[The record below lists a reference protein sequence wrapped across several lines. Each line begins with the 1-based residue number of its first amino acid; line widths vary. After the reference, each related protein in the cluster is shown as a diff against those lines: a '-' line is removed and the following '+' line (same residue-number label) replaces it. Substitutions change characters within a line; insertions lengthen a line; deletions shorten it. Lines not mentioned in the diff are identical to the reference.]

1 MPAKGS
7 TGTTRRKPLRSDR
20 GVKLYGPTPAKPFF
34 RVVVAGQVERTS
46 AAVPIDAI
54 PDAAAQGFDPAK
66 IDRDVARA
74 RIESDEQFDRSVAWA
89 KQQLRIAKR
98 GERTID
104 ALCDRR
110 LQELKDKDRA
120 RGTYDKVDSLM
131 RLYVRPQIGDVDV
144 SEWTDRHCQK
154 VLRAAKETCGTE
166 RIADLGKVLR
176 SLVTLAH
183 RKPSWLPRS
192 EDPLEGVDYQVRA
205 RTQGEAVRFVPP
217 SERPSTEQVDSLALA
232 MQARGEGVERYLA
245 ARPNEP
251 IHIDRGWGWLLP
263 QVIGKCGCR
272 LGETFAL
279 RASNLCAPRSQVVS
293 LIHHDLSLNP
303 LERARRLT
311 DIVDLPHGY
320 AIDPGRRVITVT
332 ETVEWSNSKPYIA
345 SAEIRAS
352 GKETK
357 SKKDRWTIYPMSMLP
372 AVVTRCR
379 DLLERFG
386 PERGPAALLFPEHD
400 HVFVEVPVDQRRPF
414 GAKRWQDQDWW
425 NRSEFRKSMYLKS
438 VAQAEFWPL
447 RQPFALE
454 NLRHHFATW
463 AKRNGYADELISHC
477 MGHST
482 VSYTQQRYFRT
493 GADTIPQGMVASQRL

>member
-1 MPAKGS
+1 MAALGS
-7 TGTTRRKPLRSDR
+7 TGSTRRKPLRSDR
-20 GVKLYGPTPAKPFF
+20 GVKLYGPTPAKPVF
-34 RVVVAGQVERTS
+34 RVVIAGQVERTS
-46 AAVPIDAI
+46 SAVPRDEIAA
-54 PDAAAQGFDPAK
+54 AAAQGFDPAR
-66 IDRDVARA
+66 IDRAVARA
-74 RIESDEQFDRSVAWA
+74 RIEGDDQFDRSVAWA
-89 KQQLRIAKR
+89 RQQGHVAKR
-98 GERTID
+98 GEQTVD

-120 RGTYDKVDSLM
+120 RGTYDKVESLM

-144 SEWTDRHCQK
+144 SEWNDGHCQK

-183 RKPSWLPRS
+183 RKPAWLPRS
-192 EDPLEGVDYQVRA
+192 EDPLEGVEFQVRA

-217 SERPSTEQVDSLALA
+217 SARPSTEQVDSLARA
-232 MQARGEGVERYLA
+232 MQARGEEVERYLA
-245 ARPNEP
+245 ARSIEP
-251 IHIDRGWGWLLP
+251 IHVDRGWGWLLP
-263 QVIGKCGCR
+263 QIIGKCGCR

-279 RASNLCAPRSQVVS
+279 RVSSCCAPRSQVLS
-293 LIHHDLSLNP
+293 LIDHDLSLS
-303 LERARRLT
+303 LAERAARVEG
-311 DIVDLPHGY
+311 IVDLPHGY

-345 SAEIRAS
+345 PAEVRAS

-357 SKKDRWTIYPMSMLP
+357 SKKDRWTIYPMSLHP

-379 DLLERFG
+379 ELLEQFG
-386 PERGPAALLFPEHD
+386 LEQGPAALLFPEHG
-400 HVFVEVPVDQRRPF
+400 HAFVQVPVDPRRPS
-414 GAKRWQDQDWW
+414 GPKRWQDQDWW
-425 NRSEFRKSMYLKS
+425 NRSEFRRSMYLKS
-438 VAQAEFWPL
+438 IAHAEFWPV

-477 MGHST
+477 MDHST

-493 GADTIPQGMVASQRL
+493 GADTIPQGMKASHGL